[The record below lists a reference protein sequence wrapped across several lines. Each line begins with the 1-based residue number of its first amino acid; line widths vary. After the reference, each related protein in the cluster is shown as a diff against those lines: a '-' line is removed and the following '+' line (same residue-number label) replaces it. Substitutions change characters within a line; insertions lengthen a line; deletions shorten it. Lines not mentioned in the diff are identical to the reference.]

1 MIIIKKF
8 ADAQEIIGLKNLIAA
23 QTTPWISGF
32 HRPNGTYAKI
42 NEKTITLVNVE
53 NDFSLR
59 GSNPSIYFYGRVFS
73 LFNKRIL
80 IGFIG
85 PSFLLTVFTLL
96 VLLCPF
102 EYVHIRFIVLVFWL
116 IVYFTNMKRI
126 KFLEQFF

>member
-8 ADAQEIIGLKNLIAA
+8 ADAQEVIGLKNSIAD
-23 QTTPWISGF
+23 QTTPWINGF

-42 NEKTITLVNVE
+42 NEKNITLVNVE

-59 GSNPSIYFYGRVFS
+59 GSNPSIYFYGRVISIF
-73 LFNKRIL
+73 KKHVL

-96 VLLCPF
+96 VLMCPF
-102 EYVHIRFIVLVFWL
+102 EYVYIRFIALMFWL